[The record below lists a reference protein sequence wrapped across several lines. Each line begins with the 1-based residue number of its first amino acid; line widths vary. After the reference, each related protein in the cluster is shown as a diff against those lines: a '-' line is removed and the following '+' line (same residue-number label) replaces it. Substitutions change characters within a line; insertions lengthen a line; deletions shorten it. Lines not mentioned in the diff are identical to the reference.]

1 LFQEKSIYNIP
12 GGEMKIFLIYVISY
26 LIGAI
31 PVGYIIGKNFYHI
44 DITKYGSG
52 NIGMANVQRVLGNK
66 AAFVVF
72 ILDSAEGAI
81 PALLTLYVLKSPYL
95 ALTAGIISVFSHDH
109 SIFLKGFK
117 GGKGVA
123 TSFGVVLVIS
133 PITALIAVAIFVLIV
148 WLTKYTSL
156 ASIISGILYP
166 IILFIIT
173 GDTKLTLISI
183 ALVILLII
191 AHRENIKRLIKGTE
205 RKIGQR
211 VKIDERH

>member
-1 LFQEKSIYNIP
+1 
-12 GGEMKIFLIYVISY
+12 MKIFLIFLISY
-26 LIGAI
+26 LTGAI
-31 PVGYIIGKNFYHI
+31 PAGYIIGKHFYHI

-52 NIGMANVQRVLGNK
+52 NIGTANVQRVLGNK
-66 AAFVVF
+66 AAIIAF

-81 PALLTLYVLKSPYL
+81 PTLIALYVLKSPYL
-95 ALTAGIISVFSHDH
+95 AIVAGIISVFSHDH

-133 PITALIAVAIFVLIV
+133 PFTAIIAASIFILIV
-148 WLTKYTSL
+148 SITKYTS
-156 ASIISGILYP
+156 AGSIISGSLYP
-166 IILFIIT
+166 ILLHIIKR
-173 GDTKLTLISI
+173 DIKLTLLSI
-183 ALVILLII
+183 ILAILLII
-191 AHRENIKRLIKGTE
+191 THRENINRLIKGTE